1 MGEAASSGAV
11 LAFPYAEAEQ
21 DFFRMQ
27 EKVYLGIKNHD
38 TGDYYVTACTLP
50 AQIGRQHDMR
60 NQVLLDPRY
69 RTISRIHG
77 MIERTPRGFVYTDSS
92 TSGSRVG
99 GLVVRDSRVALSP
112 SFQIEIENYTVSRV
126 DITPFVILS
135 TTDKLDEVQA
145 LDVLPG
151 RGIGVAEL
159 AEVAEIR
166 KRFPSRQSPVDVAG
180 ATLELVDLNRWTE
193 WDIRTI
199 GRFELGDQGPVWV
212 TDGQP
217 TQQIRRNKSPIPPQ
231 QERTPLVALDVLEVG
246 SMRFEVLH
254 PHEPRVVCGYERC
267 HLLNP
272 PPLEANCRFCGRHL
286 ANAGGFSRIL

>member
-1 MGEAASSGAV
+1 MH
-11 LAFPYAEAEQ
+11 
-21 DFFRMQ
+21 D
-27 EKVYLGIKNHD
+27 KIYLGIKNHD

-77 MIERTPRGFVYTDSS
+77 MIEKTSRGFVYTDSS

-112 SFQIEIENYTVSRV
+112 NFEIEIENYTVSRV
-126 DITPFVILS
+126 EITPFVVLS
-135 TTDKLDEVQA
+135 TTAKLDEVQKVE
-145 LDVLPG
+145 LLPG
-151 RGIGVAEL
+151 RGTGVAEL
-159 AEVAEIR
+159 NAISHRYPDR
-166 KRFPSRQSPVDVAG
+166 KSPVQVPG
-180 ATLELVDLNRWTE
+180 ATLALLDLNRWTNWE
-193 WDIRTI
+193 IETV
-199 GRFELGDQGPVWV
+199 GRFELTDNHPVWV
-212 TDGQP
+212 MSERLRVGV
-217 TQQIRRNKSPIPPQ
+217 RRNKSVLPKT
-231 QERTPLVALDVLEVG
+231 QERTQLAALDVIEVG
-246 SMRFEVLH
+246 PMRFEVLH